1 MMAEFTGRFDS
12 LLTNIITGTQKAV
25 FCINEEAR
33 ETFEALK
40 DCEKLVITVKKFRR
54 KRSIDANAYFHVLV
68 GKIADEMAISKAR
81 CKNILIGRYGQPEL
95 LDDGSEAVMKAN
107 VPVEWMLEQEALH
120 CRCIGSREE
129 DGKELLFYKIY
140 RGSHTYDTKEMSAL
154 IDGTVAE
161 AKDQGIE
168 TITPGQLERLKHD
181 WESGR
186 AVMKSP
192 L

>member
-12 LLTNIITGTQKAV
+12 LLTDIITGTQKAV
-25 FCINEEAR
+25 FCINEEAT

-107 VPVEWMLEQEALH
+107 VPVEW
-120 CRCIGSREE
+120 
-129 DGKELLFYKIY
+129 IY